1 MLPAHDSL
9 GVTQNVQQFYSER
22 LQSLE
27 KNSAGDLWSW
37 SHPRASICFG
47 KDPGLLRRLWNTS
60 SIHCPH
66 KGFPLYLFGFSPS
79 SLLQTISF
87 LFMGAP

>member
-27 KNSAGDLWSW
+27 KNSAGDL
-37 SHPRASICFG
+37 
-47 KDPGLLRRLWNTS
+47 
-60 SIHCPH
+60 
-66 KGFPLYLFGFSPS
+66 
-79 SLLQTISF
+79 
-87 LFMGAP
+87 